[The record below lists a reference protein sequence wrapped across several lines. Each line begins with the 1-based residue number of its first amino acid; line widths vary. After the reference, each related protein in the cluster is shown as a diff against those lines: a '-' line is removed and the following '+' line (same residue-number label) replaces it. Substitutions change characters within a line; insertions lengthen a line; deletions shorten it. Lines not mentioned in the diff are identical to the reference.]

1 MQATGDSQLIEK
13 IFTFSRLM
21 KEKMSY
27 DTGFL
32 HLTLL
37 QIQTLLFL
45 HHNPQ
50 VQMRDIAAH
59 FSIEM
64 PTATNLIHKLVKE
77 DLVTRQ
83 LDDEDRRLV
92 RILLTQKG
100 QKLLEDA
107 IRERNQKLSL
117 LLSRLPKA
125 DKENLLRIISMLTAT
140 MEVSHET

>member
-1 MQATGDSQLIEK
+1 MQRTGDSQLIEK

-32 HLTLL
+32 HLSLL

-50 VQMRDIAAH
+50 VQMRDIATH

-64 PTATNLIHKLVKE
+64 PTATNLISKLVKE
-77 DLVTRQ
+77 KLVARRQ
-83 LDDEDRRLV
+83 DEEDRRLV
-92 RILLTQKG
+92 RIILTDKG
-100 QKLLEDA
+100 QKLFEDA
-107 IRERNQKLSL
+107 MRERNQKLAL
-117 LLSRLPKA
+117 LLASLPQT
-125 DKENLLRIISMLTAT
+125 DKDNLHRIISLLTAT
-140 MEVSHET
+140 MEVEHEK